1 MTQFSYRNER
11 FVYIDLE
18 ISVPIYLNKEEQ
30 RLILRDV
37 IQMTLNLINP
47 YTYSIYL
54 NGFISI
60 PIIL

>member
-37 IQMTLNLINP
+37 IQMTLSLINP
-47 YTYSIYL
+47 YIYSIYL